1 MDFISQGVGAVRIV
15 SSSSATS
22 SIVGKWFSGVFASRV
37 TSARR
42 DCQNFVLAR
51 SQSRCKP
58 RSDRV
63 SVAERFPRDAKP
75 PAASRLPWERTKRRG
90 TVL

>member
-1 MDFISQGVGAVRIV
+1 MDFTSQGVGAVLIV

-22 SIVGKWFSGVFASRV
+22 RSVGKWSSGVFASRI

-42 DCQNFVLAR
+42 DCQDFVLAHSR
-51 SQSRCKP
+51 SRCRP

-63 SVAERFPRDAKP
+63 SVAERFPRDEKP
-75 PAASRLPWERTKRRG
+75 QAASRL
-90 TVL
+90 L

>member
-1 MDFISQGVGAVRIV
+1 MDFTSQGVGAVLIV

-22 SIVGKWFSGVFASRV
+22 SIVGKWFSGVFASRI

-42 DCQNFVLAR
+42 DCQDFVLAL

-75 PAASRLPWERTKRRG
+75 PAASRLLWECTMRWKTI
-90 TVL
+90 L